1 MIVTLCC
8 ITVVTHVDISA
19 VMSDDCAVSAG
30 EQESLSSLFAG
41 ITFLVTHLDRSSST
55 ASPCLGI
62 SSQYASF
69 LLNYVCMVRLLLIV
83 TCNFFWVFLL
93 LFLCTACTM
102 LILILV
108 IIINT
113 LVPSVL

>member
-8 ITVVTHVDISA
+8 ITVVTHVDICA

-83 TCNFFWVFLL
+83 TCNFFLGFFASFLVYCMYDVN
-93 LFLCTACTM
+93 FN
-102 LILILV
+102 IS
-108 IIINT
+108 NNN
-113 LVPSVL
+113 